1 MRSRRASHRRRA
13 PQRRRRNPLPPYPD
27 AIERE
32 FAAFLRSFAAK
43 AIALSKEA
51 LRRPLADLAEEQ
63 RRQDD
68 AALDA
73 AGALLRARVEFMR
86 WIETVEIEGRLVQI
100 GEQLDLFSAQA
111 IKRQLPAVVPLDV
124 IRAAGLTQETV
135 SGFARQGVDLIKT
148 IGSEHFDRIEQRV
161 VEAFRAG
168 RRAESLAKELL
179 EIEGVTKR
187 RAEFIARDQIGKLNA
202 KIQQER
208 QQALGA
214 ETYIWRTSKDSRVR
228 ESHRALDG
236 TTHRWDNPP
245 IVDEKTGRRA
255 HPGEDFQCRCR
266 AEMDVDA
273 VLAALEAED
282 VPPAAVPAEVM
293 LPLAAQPEPM
303 AAIQPAVMQF
313 VEAPLGLPRPLAN
326 V

>member
-1 MRSRRASHRRRA
+1 MRSRRASQRRRA
-13 PQRRRRNPLPPYPD
+13 PQRRRRNPLPPYPY

-32 FAAFLRSFAAK
+32 LASFLRRIAAK
-43 AIALSKEA
+43 AIALSKDA
-51 LRRPLADLAEEQ
+51 LRRPFADLKEEQ

-73 AGALLRARVEFMR
+73 AGAILRARIEFMR
-86 WIETVEIEGRLVQI
+86 WIETVELEERLVQI
-100 GEQLDLFSAQA
+100 GEQLDLFASQA
-111 IKRQLPAVVPLDV
+111 IKRQLPAVIPVDA
-124 IRAAGLTQETV
+124 IRAAGMTQETV
-135 SGFARQGVDLIKT
+135 SEFARQGVDLIKT

-161 VEAFRAG
+161 VGAFRTG
-168 RRAESLAKELL
+168 RRAESLAKELI

-187 RAEFIARDQIGKLNA
+187 RAEFIARDQIGKLNG

-236 TTHRWDNPP
+236 TRHRWDNPP
-245 IVDEKTGRRA
+245 IVDERTGRRA

-282 VPPAAVPAEVM
+282 VPPAASDLEVM
-293 LPLAAQPEPM
+293 LPLASQPEPM
-303 AAIQPAVMQF
+303 AAVRPEVMQF

>member
-1 MRSRRASHRRRA
+1 MRSQRTPHRRRG
-13 PQRRRRNPLPPYPD
+13 PQRRKRNPLPPYPH

-32 FAAFLRSFAAK
+32 FAAFLRRIAAK
-43 AIALSKEA
+43 AIALAKEA

-68 AALDA
+68 ATTDA
-73 AGALLRARVEFMR
+73 AEAILRARIEFMR
-86 WIETVEIEGRLVQI
+86 WIETVDLEERLMQI
-100 GEQLDLFSAQA
+100 GEQLDLFAAQA
-111 IKRQLPAVVPLDV
+111 IKRQLPATIPLDA

-179 EIEGVTKR
+179 EIEGVTRR

-202 KIQQER
+202 KIQQQR

-214 ETYIWRTSKDSRVR
+214 ETYIWRTSQDSRVR
-228 ESHRALDG
+228 ASHRALDG
-236 TTHRWDNPP
+236 TIQRWDPPP

-282 VPPAAVPAEVM
+282 VPPVAGPAQATV
-293 LPLAAQPEPM
+293 PLAIQPEPM
-303 AAIQPAVMQF
+303 APIQPAVMQF
-313 VEAPLGLPRPLAN
+313 VEAPLGLPRPLTGA
-326 V
+326 